1 LKGQAEQFTEN
12 PREQV
17 HQLPWEKTPR
27 ALEKLRMNSLE
38 KLLNS
43 CIFFSIPMFFLSR
56 VPNRA

>member
-27 ALEKLRMNSLE
+27 VLEKLLVNSLE
-38 KLLNS
+38 KVLNS
-43 CIFFSIPMFFLSR
+43 CIYSIPMFFLSR

>member
-1 LKGQAEQFTEN
+1 LKGQAEQFTDN
-12 PREQV
+12 PKEQV

-27 ALEKLRMNSLE
+27 ALEKLLMNSLK

-43 CIFFSIPMFFLSR
+43 CIYSIPMFFLSR